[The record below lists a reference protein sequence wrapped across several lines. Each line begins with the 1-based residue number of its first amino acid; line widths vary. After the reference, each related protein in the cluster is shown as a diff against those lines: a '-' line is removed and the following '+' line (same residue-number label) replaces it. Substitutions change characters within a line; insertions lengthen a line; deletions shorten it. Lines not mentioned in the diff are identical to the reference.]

1 MLHYRL
7 VPILLVWLS
16 TVLHAQDTY
25 QLAGVV
31 HDDTGD
37 ALTGANIYIPQLEEG
52 TVADQNGAFRLNGLP
67 AGKLIIQVSFIGYE
81 SHVRTLWI
89 GKDTQMLDISLHPAT
104 ITAGEVVISGGR
116 HSTQHE
122 NAIKIELLHASS
134 LKQIASSNLVEKLA
148 ELPGVDVISR
158 GGSVTSPVVRGLSTN
173 NILVLNDGFRME
185 NYQFSTDH
193 PYLVDETGLERVEVI
208 KGPASLLYGSDAIG
222 GVINLVGEKPVPPRT
237 VSGDANVRYYS
248 NSAGLSG
255 SLGVKG
261 HQGPVTWGIHGA
273 YRSHQDYS
281 GGDGR
286 TVPNSRFNGGS
297 FKSNIGIRGKISM
310 HRLAYEYHQL
320 KPGLTNEASRLLVHS
335 NGRNH
340 EVWYQDLDNH
350 QIMSRN
356 QFYLNPFKLQANFSY
371 QHNHRRL
378 ITDEPDHPNVDMQ
391 LGTFGYEFRG
401 NLVTSEVSE
410 FTLALQGLS
419 QQNRNN
425 DAENRVLPDYI
436 MNDLAMFGM
445 VQHDFHNGVH
455 LQVGFRFDNRLLSL
469 PEQEKAVHSHDG
481 EPDQPADPDHEE
493 ALMPAL
499 NRYFG
504 NISGSLGV
512 TWELAEG
519 ILLRGNL
526 ASAYRA
532 PNVAE
537 LTQDGEHGTRYEQ
550 GNRDLTSQRNY
561 ELDASLHFH
570 RERIMLDLAAFY
582 NHIGQYIF
590 LDFTTDTTD
599 EGLPVYRYVQHDA
612 RIYGLEGL
620 AEYLPVPWLSI
631 KTAYN
636 FTRGQRVSSGNLPFI
651 PHNRLRSS
659 LRWMPQHVLKKGHV
673 YLELESE
680 LACRQDHPALLE
692 TASNSYHLLHAGA
705 GISVTLS
712 GRNLGLDIQVH
723 NLLNTSYIDHLSTL
737 KPLGYLNM
745 GRSVVLNLSI
755 PLLASGT

>member
-297 FKSNIGIRGKISM
+297 FKSNIGIRGK
-310 HRLAYEYHQL
+310 
-320 KPGLTNEASRLLVHS
+320 P
-335 NGRNH
+335 
-340 EVWYQDLDNH
+340 
-350 QIMSRN
+350 
-356 QFYLNPFKLQANFSY
+356 
-371 QHNHRRL
+371 
-378 ITDEPDHPNVDMQ
+378 
-391 LGTFGYEFRG
+391 
-401 NLVTSEVSE
+401 
-410 FTLALQGLS
+410 
-419 QQNRNN
+419 
-425 DAENRVLPDYI
+425 
-436 MNDLAMFGM
+436 
-445 VQHDFHNGVH
+445 
-455 LQVGFRFDNRLLSL
+455 LSL
-469 PEQEKAVHSHDG
+469 TD
-481 EPDQPADPDHEE
+481 
-493 ALMPAL
+493 
-499 NRYFG
+499 
-504 NISGSLGV
+504 
-512 TWELAEG
+512 
-519 ILLRGNL
+519 LR
-526 ASAYRA
+526 
-532 PNVAE
+532 
-537 LTQDGEHGTRYEQ
+537 
-550 GNRDLTSQRNY
+550 
-561 ELDASLHFH
+561 
-570 RERIMLDLAAFY
+570 
-582 NHIGQYIF
+582 
-590 LDFTTDTTD
+590 
-599 EGLPVYRYVQHDA
+599 
-612 RIYGLEGL
+612 
-620 AEYLPVPWLSI
+620 
-631 KTAYN
+631 
-636 FTRGQRVSSGNLPFI
+636 
-651 PHNRLRSS
+651 
-659 LRWMPQHVLKKGHV
+659 
-673 YLELESE
+673 
-680 LACRQDHPALLE
+680 
-692 TASNSYHLLHAGA
+692 
-705 GISVTLS
+705 
-712 GRNLGLDIQVH
+712 
-723 NLLNTSYIDHLSTL
+723 
-737 KPLGYLNM
+737 
-745 GRSVVLNLSI
+745 
-755 PLLASGT
+755 